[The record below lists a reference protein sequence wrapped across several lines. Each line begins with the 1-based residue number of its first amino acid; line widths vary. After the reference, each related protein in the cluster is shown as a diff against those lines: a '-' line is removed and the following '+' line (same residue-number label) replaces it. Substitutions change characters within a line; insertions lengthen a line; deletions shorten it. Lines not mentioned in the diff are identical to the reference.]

1 MLSVKNKARYLA
13 TAAKINI
20 IGQREIIKKTEV
32 RMQGSKLYVGNLG
45 YSVSKQEL
53 EDLFAEHGQVK
64 EVRIMEGK
72 GFGFVEMSN
81 SSEAEKAQEAL
92 DGSEFEGRTL
102 KVNEARPRESR
113 PRREYSPGRGRQ
125 RGGYSR
131 Y

>member
-13 TAAKINI
+13 TAAEINI
-20 IGQREIIKKTEV
+20 MGQREIIKKTEV

-45 YSVSKQEL
+45 YSISKQEL

-81 SSEAEKAQEAL
+81 SSEAEKAKEAL
-92 DGSEFEGRTL
+92 DGSDFKGFTL
-102 KVNEARPRESR
+102 KVDEARPPRKREGGR
-113 PRREYSPGRGRQ
+113 PPRR
-125 RGGYSR
+125 GGPRRDFRR

>member
-13 TAAKINI
+13 TLAEINI
-20 IGQREIIKKTEV
+20 IGQRETIKKTEV
-32 RMQGSKLYVGNLG
+32 RVQGSKLYVGNLG
-45 YSVSKQEL
+45 YSVSTQEL

-81 SSEAEKAQEAL
+81 PSEAEKAKEAL
-92 DGSEFEGRTL
+92 DGSDFKGFTL
-102 KVNEARPRESR
+102 KVDEARPPRKR
-113 PRREYSPGRGRQ
+113 QGGRPPRR
-125 RGGYSR
+125 GGPRRDFRR